1 MILPPLMMQPSR
13 PPHEEQGRRLRD
25 EAFLYASSGE
35 AVDVG
40 IEMKDSRRNTIE
52 FTLASARTQAT
63 QKSAARP
70 KDQTESCETRKSAAR
85 PPQSTGHAE
94 SDGTCPKRKKRT
106 HTQGAKELQKKI
118 KARAWRNQSKREIKA
133 RDGEKIKTKPRR

>member
-52 FTLASARTQAT
+52 FTLASELTQAT
-63 QKSAARP
+63 QKSAASPNRELR
-70 KDQTESCETRKSAAR
+70 DQAERRKTTTE
-85 PPQSTGHAE
+85 
-94 SDGTCPKRKKRT
+94 
-106 HTQGAKELQKKI
+106 
-118 KARAWRNQSKREIKA
+118 
-133 RDGEKIKTKPRR
+133 

>member
-1 MILPPLMMQPSR
+1 MILPPLQMQPSR

-40 IEMKDSRRNTIE
+40 IEMKDSRRNPTE
-52 FTLASARTQAT
+52 FTLASALTQAT

-94 SDGTCPKRKKRT
+94 HVDTCPKRKKENPKRLNERVT
-106 HTQGAKELQKKI
+106 EKM
-118 KARAWRNQSKREIKA
+118 KARAWRNKSKRELKA
-133 RDGEKIKTKPRR
+133 RDGEKIKTKSRR

>member
-1 MILPPLMMQPSR
+1 MGRTAEGRSELAVPPLMMQPSR

-52 FTLASARTQAT
+52 FTFASARTQAT

-70 KDQTESCETRKSAAR
+70 KDQTESCDTRKSAAR
-85 PPQSTGHAE
+85 PPRSTGHAE
-94 SDGTCPKRKKRT
+94 SDGTRPQRKKK
-106 HTQGAKELQKKI
+106 TQGIGL
-118 KARAWRNQSKREIKA
+118 
-133 RDGEKIKTKPRR
+133 DLG

>member
-1 MILPPLMMQPSR
+1 MILPPLQMQPSR

-94 SDGTCPKRKKRT
+94 SDGTCPKRKKRKHREAKRNSDRKIKSKSIT
-106 HTQGAKELQKKI
+106 HQHGEI
-118 KARAWRNQSKREIKA
+118 KARAWRHKNKR
-133 RDGEKIKTKPRR
+133 